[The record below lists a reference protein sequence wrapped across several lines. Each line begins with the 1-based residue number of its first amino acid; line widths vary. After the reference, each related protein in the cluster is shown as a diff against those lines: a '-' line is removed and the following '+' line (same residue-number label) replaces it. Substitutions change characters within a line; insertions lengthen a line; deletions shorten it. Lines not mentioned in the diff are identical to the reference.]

1 MISKSIS
8 KASRLWTPSGWEQQV
23 GSACGKLL
31 LELLFHRIPLPL
43 REGFSSQ
50 LSPCFRKGLRCPEE
64 MLWLLLAENPDSRKH
79 KVLS

>member
-43 REGFSSQ
+43 REGFSSPFTFPFQ
-50 LSPCFRKGLRCPEE
+50 AFSLLQKGFEVPRRDVVVTLS
-64 MLWLLLAENPDSRKH
+64 
-79 KVLS
+79 